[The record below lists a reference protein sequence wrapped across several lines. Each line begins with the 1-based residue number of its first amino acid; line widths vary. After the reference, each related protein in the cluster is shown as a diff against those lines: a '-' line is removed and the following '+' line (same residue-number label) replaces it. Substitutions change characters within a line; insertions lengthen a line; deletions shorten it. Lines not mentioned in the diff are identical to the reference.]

1 VLIKHVVA
9 EQNRSAM
16 RRSDGVANKAIRIT
30 GCAVAAAGWG
40 LLLAACSADLSLNN
54 VTLAP
59 KPETLAR
66 KSDGATWGRGS
77 FDRSVMLTELVGPDG
92 QCVSTGSE
100 PTSGA
105 SGGGTRQASDGASLG
120 GISLQM
126 TECEVIRRAGAVEKF
141 ELGANERGE
150 RSLVLTY
157 SRGPW
162 PGIYRF
168 AGGRL
173 VSIERVP
180 EPAAEKS
187 PKASGNP
194 KKPAG
199 S

>member
-1 VLIKHVVA
+1 MV
-9 EQNRSAM
+9 
-16 RRSDGVANKAIRIT
+16 
-30 GCAVAAAGWG
+30 AGWG

-59 KPETLAR
+59 KPEALAR
-66 KSDGATWGRGS
+66 RSDGATWGRGS

-100 PTSGA
+100 GGA
-105 SGGGTRQASDGASLG
+105 RQTPDAALLG

-150 RSLVLTY
+150 RSLVLIY

-173 VSIERVP
+173 TSIERAP
-180 EPAAEKS
+180 ESAAEKA
-187 PKASGNP
+187 PKASASP